1 MGEGPWLAGSVLSLA
16 DLHAAPML
24 QSFAWRRRPN
34 NFLAGRIA
42 SSEVGPRE
50 RASELCADPSAAAPR
65 VTALIVGAVLRIR
78 CSDAATAG
86 RERKP
91 KSRYGEMSSPHRLYH
106 LGRSSALQPVPCDDP
121 RPEIILVQ
129 ILREARGE
137 LGFLFGE
144 AGCSWARMRSASE
157 RAMDNPPDIVSLA
170 SRLGQGC
177 SGSEAMTDDDLP
189 DRFARPP
196 RASRVVHQRAASG
209 SRGKPAC

>member
-91 KSRYGEMSSPHRLYH
+91 KSRYGEMSPRTGFITLDGHRLSSLYRVMI
-106 LGRSSALQPVPCDDP
+106 LGLKSSWFKYSGKH
-121 RPEIILVQ
+121 E
-129 ILREARGE
+129 G
-137 LGFLFGE
+137 
-144 AGCSWARMRSASE
+144 
-157 RAMDNPPDIVSLA
+157 SLA
-170 SRLGQGC
+170 SCSARRAVPGRGC
-177 SGSEAMTDDDLP
+177 
-189 DRFARPP
+189 AR
-196 RASRVVHQRAASG
+196 RASGRWIIPRISCPL
-209 SRGKPAC
+209 PAG